1 MPAPL
6 RAGYRACHYWAIYC
20 YCNSV
25 RLSETEMGF
34 FEMTTLSKFFY
45 RLADTQ
51 AKFPQNQTRSP
62 KFGKKSSSAEVRC
75 KGAFTQST
83 VPDDA
88 VRYRPISAVPS
99 AAVRCVNAPSRSTNK
114 SLLLLLVMPCYQQR
128 SVKLC
133 RPLHVR
139 GLTRVS

>member
-1 MPAPL
+1 
-6 RAGYRACHYWAIYC
+6 
-20 YCNSV
+20 
-25 RLSETEMGF
+25 MGF

-139 GLTRVS
+139 GLTRVSWSCRRLCLSYDSRYSFATE